1 MFRSLRARLLVW
13 YTAMLIVVVAA
24 FGGLVC
30 IQAWRAQVAD
40 IDGRLRFS
48 ASQLEAALRP
58 AGDGTF
64 DVVLPAVPIGRVVD
78 DGPRHYH
85 VLWDA
90 AGRVIDRS
98 EPDLD
103 ITSPP
108 SPGARTVSGR
118 REVTVGTEAGAIIL
132 VGRDLAD
139 VRRDVRT
146 LAAIVAAVGAGAL
159 IVSLAGGWWLV
170 GRALIPVDRIG
181 RTARRMSDGDFS
193 ARIPLDRVET
203 ELEQLGGAINDA
215 FGRLSESLEQQRR
228 FTADASHELRTPL
241 ATLLTETETILSR
254 DRDAASYRESLEVCR
269 RAADRMRVVVERLL
283 LLARA
288 DAGDVTMARQP
299 VRLDTLTRRVVADLR
314 AIAAE
319 RRVTLACGG
328 DAVTVSGD
336 VNRLTDAITNLVT
349 NAIEYNVPNG
359 RVDIS
364 VVAHANGADIRVAD
378 TGIGIDS
385 ADLPHVF
392 ERFYRADPARARV
405 RGGAGLG
412 LAIARWI
419 IVEHGGRITGH
430 SEPGRGSVFTVV
442 LPAVLDTA
450 PGARGRTPSSAAG

>member
-13 YTAMLIVVVAA
+13 YTAMLVVVVAA

-30 IQAWRAQVAD
+30 FQAWRARIAD
-40 IDGRLRFS
+40 IDGRLRAT
-48 ASQLEAALRP
+48 ASQLEASLRP
-58 AGDGTF
+58 AGGGTF
-64 DVVLPAVPIGRVVD
+64 DVVLPADPIARAVEE
-78 DGPRHYH
+78 GPRHYH
-85 VLWDA
+85 ALWDA

-98 EPDLD
+98 EPDIEL
-103 ITSPP
+103 TSPP

-118 REVTVGTEAGAIIL
+118 REVAIRTPSGAIIL

-139 VRRDVRT
+139 VWSDVRN
-146 LAAIVAAVGAGAL
+146 LAVIVAAVGTAAL
-159 IVSLAGGWWLV
+159 LVSLGGGWWLV

-215 FGRLSESLEQQRR
+215 FAKLSESLEQQRR

-241 ATLLTETETILSR
+241 ATLLTETQTILSR
-254 DRDAASYRESLEVCR
+254 DRDAPSYRESLEVCR

-288 DAGDVTMARQP
+288 DAGEVTMARQP
-299 VRLDTLTRRVVADLR
+299 VRLDTLTQRVVDDLR
-314 AIAAE
+314 AIAAA
-319 RRVTLACGG
+319 RQVTLSCEGQP
-328 DAVTVSGD
+328 VTVSGD
-336 VNRLTDAITNLVT
+336 ANRLTDAITNLVT
-349 NAIEYNVPNG
+349 NAIDYNVPNG
-359 RVDIS
+359 RIDIS
-364 VVAHANGADIRVAD
+364 VVARANEADIRVAD

-419 IVEHGGRITGH
+419 VDEHGGRITGS

-442 LPAVLDTA
+442 LPAALD
-450 PGARGRTPSSAAG
+450 GARGAR